1 MWRRRPWSTRTRRQ
15 TSIASLHRVAV
26 PEIGVDELAQ
36 RLSAGAFLLDVRQ
49 PDEYTEAHVS
59 GARLVPLDEVPARAG
74 DFPTDQEILVICRSG
89 ARSHRAAEYLIS
101 QHQLRAV
108 NVAGGTLAWIESGR
122 DIVVGTEPT

>member
-1 MWRRRPWSTRTRRQ
+1 
-15 TSIASLHRVAV
+15 VAV

-49 PDEYTEAHVS
+49 PEEYTEAHVS
-59 GARLVPLDEVPARAG
+59 GARLIPLDEVPARAG
-74 DFPTDQEILVICRSG
+74 DLPADEEILVICRSG
-89 ARSHRAAEYLIS
+89 ARSHRAAEYLID